1 MPFNV
6 NNIDVTVAANGI
18 YGITNGVLSNLLPNS
33 LLDDP
38 DIQVGET
45 GFLKEIINYA
55 YNNQYCF
62 SSLFFAW
69 LLHMF
74 LLRKVWQLL
83 ISSLINVTFIANIYT
98 VHVIPIPVIEDL
110 TVSCK
115 KM

>member
-45 GFLKEIINYA
+45 VFLKKFLLIMPIIINIVSPLY
-55 YNNQYCF
+55 F
-62 SSLFFAW
+62 
-69 LLHMF
+69 LHG
-74 LLRKVWQLL
+74 
-83 ISSLINVTFIANIYT
+83 
-98 VHVIPIPVIEDL
+98 
-110 TVSCK
+110 
-115 KM
+115 

>member
-45 GFLKEIINYA
+45 GFLK
-55 YNNQYCF
+55 
-62 SSLFFAW
+62 
-69 LLHMF
+69 
-74 LLRKVWQLL
+74 KLL
-83 ISSLINVTFIANIYT
+83 IM
-98 VHVIPIPVIEDL
+98 PIIISI
-110 TVSCK
+110 VSPLYFLHGYCTCFC
-115 KM
+115 

>member
-45 GFLKEIINYA
+45 GFLKEIINCA

-62 SSLFFAW
+62 YSLFFAW

-74 LLRKVWQLL
+74 LLGKV
-83 ISSLINVTFIANIYT
+83 
-98 VHVIPIPVIEDL
+98 
-110 TVSCK
+110 
-115 KM
+115 

>member
-45 GFLKEIINYA
+45 VFLKKLLIMPIIINIVSPLYFLHGYCTCFCWEK
-55 YNNQYCF
+55 YNSY
-62 SSLFFAW
+62 
-69 LLHMF
+69 
-74 LLRKVWQLL
+74 
-83 ISSLINVTFIANIYT
+83 
-98 VHVIPIPVIEDL
+98 
-110 TVSCK
+110 
-115 KM
+115 